1 MHEFFYPNYYYYR
14 SRRLKPP
21 QQGAWR
27 TRSRV
32 SAGWSSWW
40 CPPFASTSKP
50 ATSSSASTWYSRE
63 NTVIRVMQAPE
74 CKTHINLRHSK
85 RLEKLVFR
93 VSPFLC
99 LDKKNIDWIIS
110 LLDILLLDI
119 PSCTAPVHMYCYM
132 YLQVNPVERSVGRSP
147 PLIESPHVLKADL
160 VTYQYYKVLGHYR
173 VVRFISERTI
183 SRGGDYTCL
192 LFFFSLFMIS

>member
-1 MHEFFYPNYYYYR
+1 MDFLLEMHEFFYPNYYYYR

-85 RLEKLVFR
+85 RLEKLVLR

-99 LDKKNIDWIIS
+99 LDKKI
-110 LLDILLLDI
+110 
-119 PSCTAPVHMYCYM
+119 
-132 YLQVNPVERSVGRSP
+132 
-147 PLIESPHVLKADL
+147 LIELFHFSIFYFSIFHLAL
-160 VTYQYYKVLGHYR
+160 HLCTCTSTCTYRSTQSSGRWDAH
-173 VVRFISERTI
+173 
-183 SRGGDYTCL
+183 L
-192 LFFFSLFMIS
+192 L